1 MDEQTQPEPPA
12 TVRCRGCDAPLADT
26 TRWLCE
32 RCTRSLW
39 LAMHGACLGFD
50 PASKPPTTRDEGRA
64 FVTRAQ
70 EAIVAA
76 RMALALVERAGGEM
90 VQRTLSAGQLDL
102 HEDMVRG
109 GRTEDARRTLDNAIA
124 RYRQNLIAYASQFGG
139 DVT

>member
-32 RCTRSLW
+32 QCTRSLW
-39 LAMHGACLGFD
+39 KTMSRTCQGLD
-50 PASKPPTTRDEGRA
+50 PACQPPTTRDEGRA

-70 EAIVAA
+70 RAINDARAHLANVEAAA
-76 RMALALVERAGGEM
+76 GEM